1 MSSLDFFSY
10 DGIIRLLASFSHL
23 LRKGEITMQRGR
35 LLIILGIILGLAT
48 IGAVA
53 FLLFGGGGLGGGGG
67 EPTPTAQ
74 AAAQQEQQPGIP
86 TTQVIVALQP
96 IPRGSEFVA
105 GSIGRRDWPANNVPP
120 DIVADEA
127 ETIGKVAKTE
137 IVQGQVIVRSMLVD
151 KGVSGEASLNVP
163 PGRVAVAYPMNRQ
176 TSVAYAIQPGDFV
189 DILITAFFIDVDEEF
204 QSPLPNKTR
213 FFFPVY
219 DQESGVQTGVRL
231 SDPIDEGRFELG
243 AGDVASIVNA
253 RSDQIPRRVAQL
265 TVQSAK
271 ILRVGPWIE
280 EPQPTPP
287 EGEPPPPPPPPDVT
301 TLAVTPQDALVLL
314 WLRQSGIYS
323 EMALRAAGEDQADHL
338 TEAVTLQYMLTRFNI
353 AVPPKIEFVMTA
365 SVSEA
370 ESQFQSTTAVQGTP
384 PPE

>member
-1 MSSLDFFSY
+1 
-10 DGIIRLLASFSHL
+10 
-23 LRKGEITMQRGR
+23 MQRGR

-48 IGAVA
+48 LAAVA
-53 FLLFGGGGLGGGGG
+53 VLVFSGGGLLPGGAEP
-67 EPTPTAQ
+67 EPTPQ
-74 AAAQQEQQPGIP
+74 IVQEETGTIVP

-96 IPRGSEFVA
+96 IARGSEFVA

-120 DIVADEA
+120 DIIADEA

-137 IVQGQVIVRSMLVD
+137 IVQGQVLVRSMLVD

-163 PGRVAVAYPMNRQ
+163 PGRVAVAYPMTRQ
-176 TSVAYAIQPGDFV
+176 TSIAYAIQPGDFV
-189 DILITAFFIDVDEEF
+189 DLLVTSNFIDVDEEF

-213 FFFPVY
+213 FFFPTF
-219 DQESGVQTGVRL
+219 DSESGVQTGIEL
-231 SDPIDEGRFELG
+231 SAPIDEGRFELG

-253 RSDQIPRRVAQL
+253 SSSQIPRRVAQL

-271 ILRVGPWIE
+271 VLRVGPWIE
-280 EPQPTPP
+280 EPTPP
-287 EGEPPPPPPPPDVT
+287 PPDDGSPPPPPPLPDVV
-301 TLAVTPQDALVLL
+301 TLAVTPQDALVML

-353 AVPPKIEFVMTA
+353 AVPPKIEFVMA
-365 SVSEA
+365 PSVEELRQQFENLRVVEEVQSVQDN
-370 ESQFQSTTAVQGTP
+370 SQQ
-384 PPE
+384 